1 MGISAAPAVQAV
13 LEGATG
19 GVTAEVPTSWLTR
32 IGNFMGDQVCDEDAD
47 GLTYVTAEVL
57 KALP

>member
-1 MGISAAPAVQAV
+1 V